1 MVICKNCFNDPE
13 IISIIQNVGRVGDC
27 PICGAKGVAIYDT
40 STDDALRGA
49 FDNILSAYTAMSDLP
64 EEYPKN
70 EARLLGDVLKCDWNI
85 FHENISSEIAL
96 QIAKEL
102 SPDIYRDFQSLF
114 NEAVAIAEKYDLDY
128 LKEHSI
134 LRTQKWSDF
143 VSEIKHKN
151 RFHSNLINTDLLK
164 EYCLQIDEVIPVDK
178 RRFYRGR
185 IARNGKGYS
194 PHEMGA
200 PPPEKAVDG
209 RANSAGISRLY
220 LTDSRE
226 TTLHEIRAA
235 EYDYVTIG
243 TFKLQRPIKVV
254 DLRRINAISP
264 MSEDVDCTSLAINLE
279 HLQKI
284 NEEMSKTM
292 RRGDSPLD
300 YLPTQYICD
309 FVKSIT
315 DENDNFVFDGIIFRS
330 AMHKRGSNLTVFDPS
345 LFKCTFCRTYEVTK
359 LTYHKELLI

>member
-284 NEEMSKTM
+284 NEEMTLKYNYGFS
-292 RRGDSPLD
+292 
-300 YLPTQYICD
+300 
-309 FVKSIT
+309 
-315 DENDNFVFDGIIFRS
+315 S
-330 AMHKRGSNLTVFDPS
+330 AMAWVYFAITIV
-345 LFKCTFCRTYEVTK
+345 
-359 LTYHKELLI
+359 LIGASALMLKGVVSSDE